1 MTTPPREAER
11 RRLDEHE
18 RLRCLGLGFS
28 NDAVRSGVV
37 SHLRFVSRGAARRQ
51 RLSRL
56 SRRGWAPGSTQAPRR
71 GDGPPPRAGRARTS
85 PFARSGSIPRP
96 RHSPPSEP
104 IAKPRTYSSP
114 RRGPTCERGRFG
126 EEARSGSV
134 SQAGSVGGERAV
146 ESRVGVA
153 RARRFATHFFSH
165 RRTRPVMT
173 CACVRAA
180 SRWPRV
186 DMARPRVPANP
197 KYFSR
202 ES

>member
-1 MTTPPREAER
+1 MSRVR
-11 RRLDEHE
+11 V
-18 RLRCLGLGFS
+18 S
-28 NDAVRSGVV
+28 NDAVPFRRRVSSTRSFLGG
-37 SHLRFVSRGAARRQ
+37 RRGGGRV
-51 RLSRL
+51 
-56 SRRGWAPGSTQAPRR
+56 SRRGWLPGADPRR
-71 GDGPPPRAGRARTS
+71 PGAADGRWTTSASGTGSYIALRSFGLDSTSAPFSAIGTHRKTS
-85 PFARSGSIPRP
+85 P
-96 RHSPPSEP
+96 
-104 IAKPRTYSSP
+104 YSSP

-197 KYFSR
+197 KISR
-202 ES
+202 GKYDDEVGTRRV